1 MFGGINNPA
10 LFNVND
16 RMARDK
22 LSLMAGIMASSTE
35 LLNSQ
40 LNNPM
45 RAMPQPMTTPPNIR
59 LPKMP
64 MASLSPVQPARKPM
78 GVAKPPVP
86 QGPSTPPNQKPAPKM
101 LSNGGPTTPTL
112 MEIFKQGAG
121 SGNITQTPSPM
132 VIPQAFAGLYDLIK
146 NMMPGSEEQAKEDIN
161 KISKATNG
169 TTEEKTKA
177 ITNITG
183 QPPTEEGVKESYKI
197 VTGNKAPER
206 LSIDELDDRIM
217 NVLISGSLAQPNSLG
232 ARVAQAYA
240 LGLAGKRET
249 AMLRAGAGKTGSGG
263 KPVEPFQNAV
273 IRVFNDIMAAPGQYK
288 PKPEEAMTKAIEQ
301 VSRLYGL
308 DPSTVAPGSIPIPGT
323 TTTPTT
329 NTDMTSHREANDRA
343 KKAGKNFYTI
353 NGKTFKV
360 Q

>member
-10 LFNVND
+10 LFNLND

-22 LSLMAGIMASSTE
+22 LSKMAGIMASSTE

-59 LPKMP
+59 LPEMR
-64 MASLSPVQPARKPM
+64 MASLSPVQPTRKPM
-78 GVAKPPVP
+78 GVAKPPIP
-86 QGPSTPPNQKPAPKM
+86 KGPPTPPNQKPAPKM
-101 LSNGGPTTPTL
+101 LSNGGPTTPNL
-112 MEIFKQGAG
+112 MEMFKQGAG

-132 VIPQAFAGLYDLIK
+132 AVPQAFAGLYELIK
-146 NMMPGSEEQAKEDIN
+146 NMMPGSEEQVKEDIT

-177 ITNITG
+177 VTSITG

-217 NVLISGSLAQPNSLG
+217 KVLVSGSLAQPGSLG
-232 ARVAQAYA
+232 ARIAQAYA

-263 KPVEPFQNAV
+263 KTVEPFQNAV
-273 IRVFNDIMAAPGQYK
+273 IRVFNDIMASQFNADPDV
-288 PKPEEAMTKAIEQ
+288 AMSQAIQQ
-301 VSRLYGL
+301 VSRLYGM

-323 TTTPTT
+323 TTTPGTPQYKVV
-329 NTDMTSHREANDRA
+329 NTQEEYDALKPGTIYIDKADGKPY
-343 KKAGKNFYTI
+343 KKT
-353 NGKTFKV
+353 
-360 Q
+360 

>member
-40 LNNPM
+40 LNNSM

-59 LPKMP
+59 LPEMP

-86 QGPSTPPNQKPAPKM
+86 QGPSTPPNQRPAPKM

-132 VIPQAFAGLYDLIK
+132 AVPQAFAGLYELIK

-161 KISKATNG
+161 KIRKATDG
-169 TTEEKTKA
+169 STEEKTKA
-177 ITNITG
+177 ITSITG

-217 NVLISGSLAQPNSLG
+217 KVLVSGSLAQPGSLG
-232 ARVAQAYA
+232 ARIAQAYA

-249 AMLRAGAGKTGSGG
+249 AMLRAGVGKTGG
-263 KPVEPFQNAV
+263 KTVEPFQNAV
-273 IRVFNDIMAAPGQYK
+273 IRLAQSIMQSNIGISA
-288 PKPEEAMTKAIEQ
+288 EEAMAQATQQ
-301 VSRLYGL
+301 VTRLYGG
-308 DPSTVAPGSIPIPGT
+308 TQAPPTPGT
-323 TTTPTT
+323 NTTPSYPFP
-329 NTDMTSHREANDRA
+329 NETDMTSHRQANDAA

-353 NGKTFKV
+353 DGNTFKV